1 MRKICLVVV
10 WLSICCLSLF
20 AKGEKEGKVS
30 FSLEEAKEYALKNSY
45 ILKNSNA
52 DVLAAKKKVW
62 ETTAQ
67 GLPQVDASGSYTYML
82 KIPSALEQFANLGS
96 LIGNDEEGEGSENG
110 STINT
115 DDIRYTATMD
125 IKVTQLIFSGPYL
138 VGLQASKTYR
148 NISELMKTKNTHDV
162 LESVTNSYVLV
173 LVAEENKKIL
183 QTTLKN
189 LKLTLQE
196 VTAMYKEGFVEDT
209 EVDQLRLS
217 VQNVENSLSMLIRQ
231 EEIAERL
238 LKFQI
243 GMDITSPMDLT
254 DNLDDLIDGM
264 KIASMMDRQFD
275 VTSNI
280 NYKLI
285 DNQEKIAKL
294 NLKLKR
300 TEYLPTLAAFYNHQ
314 KNFNDKAFNMNPS
327 DLVGVSVTMPIF
339 SSGMRKS
346 KVNQAKIEYQKAK
359 IDKQKA
365 TQGLILEYQQAK
377 TEYLTS
383 WDKYKNDKGSME
395 LGKRIYDKTLI
406 KYKEGVSSSLDL
418 TQTQNQYLE
427 AQGSYFNSV
436 MELFKS
442 SNKLEKVLRKN

>member
-196 VTAMYKEGFVEDT
+196 VKAMYKEGFVEDT

-314 KNFNDKAFNMNPS
+314 ENFNDKAFNMNPS

>member
-1 MRKICLVVV
+1 
-10 WLSICCLSLF
+10 LF
-20 AKGEKEGKVS
+20 ANEDKDGKVS
-30 FSLEEAKEYALKNSY
+30 FSLKEAKDYALKNSY
-45 ILKNSNA
+45 ILKNSQA

-82 KIPSALEQFANLGS
+82 KIPEAIKQFANLGA
-96 LIGNDEEGEGSENG
+96 LIGKEKEEGDNG
-110 STINT
+110 NGTVMNL
-115 DDIRYTATMD
+115 DDIRYSATMD

-148 NISELMKTKNTHDV
+148 NISEMMKTKNTHDV
-162 LESVTNSYVLV
+162 LESVTNSYILV

-183 QTTLKN
+183 EATLKN
-189 LKLTLQE
+189 LKSTLKD
-196 VTAMYKEGFVEDT
+196 VTAMHKEGFVEDT
-209 EVDQLRLS
+209 EVDQLKLS
-217 VQNVENSLSMLIRQ
+217 VQNVENSLSMLVRQ

-243 GMDITSPMDLT
+243 GMDISKPMDLI
-254 DNLDDLIDGM
+254 DNLDDLINGM
-264 KIASMMDRQFD
+264 NLASMIDRKFD

-280 NYKLI
+280 NYRLM
-285 DNQEKIAKL
+285 DNQAKIAKL

-300 TEYLPTLAAFYNHQ
+300 TEYLPTIVAFYNHQ

-327 DLVGVSVTMPIF
+327 DLVGVSVSMPIF

-346 KVNQAKIEYQKAK
+346 KVNQAKIGYQKART
-359 IDKQKA
+359 DKQKA
-365 TQGLILEYQQAK
+365 TQGLMLEYQQAK
-377 TEYLTS
+377 TEYITS
-383 WDKYKNDKGSME
+383 WDRYKNDKGSME
-395 LGKRIYDKTLI
+395 LGQKIYAKTLI

-418 TQTQNQYLE
+418 TQTQNQFLV
-427 AQGSYFNSV
+427 AQRNYFNSV

-442 SNKLEKVLRKN
+442 SNKLEKVLRNN

>member
-196 VTAMYKEGFVEDT
+196 VKAMYKEGFVEDT
-209 EVDQLRLS
+209 EVDQLCSWS
-217 VQNVENSLSMLIRQ
+217 VCKNCSIRSC
-231 EEIAERL
+231 R
-238 LKFQI
+238 
-243 GMDITSPMDLT
+243 
-254 DNLDDLIDGM
+254 
-264 KIASMMDRQFD
+264 
-275 VTSNI
+275 
-280 NYKLI
+280 
-285 DNQEKIAKL
+285 
-294 NLKLKR
+294 
-300 TEYLPTLAAFYNHQ
+300 
-314 KNFNDKAFNMNPS
+314 
-327 DLVGVSVTMPIF
+327 
-339 SSGMRKS
+339 
-346 KVNQAKIEYQKAK
+346 
-359 IDKQKA
+359 
-365 TQGLILEYQQAK
+365 
-377 TEYLTS
+377 S
-383 WDKYKNDKGSME
+383 W
-395 LGKRIYDKTLI
+395 
-406 KYKEGVSSSLDL
+406 
-418 TQTQNQYLE
+418 
-427 AQGSYFNSV
+427 
-436 MELFKS
+436 
-442 SNKLEKVLRKN
+442 